1 MAHTIHTW
9 PYINRKIKDPFFCC
23 CCAWGRG
30 TIYSNVTHKIWIWK
44 CRFLRRGETRVPSDK
59 PLGVRERTNNK
70 LNPHMAS
77 TLGFEPGPHW
87 WGASALTSS
96 PPFFSVISQCTCY
109 RIVDDKTNW
118 LWQFFSHCILKA
130 EDKIREGIE
139 PLSKA
144 ANLFVKLK
152 RYIEFIF
159 FSSWRGIGEQLE
171 NQECLHGVS
180 LADLWQLP
188 WPKGRWLLV

>member
-1 MAHTIHTW
+1 MSSFSSDFQTQTELEVCSKDCGLSFSDWFMAHTIHTW

-30 TIYSNVTHKIWIWK
+30 AIYSNVTHKIWIWK

-87 WGASALTSS
+87 WGQVLSPLPHPSS
-96 PPFFSVISQCTCY
+96 LLSVNIY
-109 RIVDDKTNW
+109 V
-118 LWQFFSHCILKA
+118 
-130 EDKIREGIE
+130 IE
-139 PLSKA
+139 
-144 ANLFVKLK
+144 
-152 RYIEFIF
+152 
-159 FSSWRGIGEQLE
+159 
-171 NQECLHGVS
+171 
-180 LADLWQLP
+180 
-188 WPKGRWLLV
+188 